1 MDSPQS
7 GLKTH
12 FKHFCRYTITYDYSR
27 RSFST
32 DGTSNTWIKG
42 HLSRGKRRDSK
53 IHVLQWYSIYTPTA
67 V

>member
-32 DGTSNTWIKG
+32 DGTS
-42 HLSRGKRRDSK
+42 
-53 IHVLQWYSIYTPTA
+53 YT
-67 V
+67 